1 MPSALLTALVMSPA
15 AAKNQANYGKKW
27 RYMRGNM
34 SSLFYLDVYDFDRY
48 NVNIFITLVD
58 TLVLNANIFNFLQG
72 VCQSNQNIC
81 ILSVKSVKMFT
92 TNLSK

>member
-34 SSLFYLDVYDFDRY
+34 RSLFYLDVYGCGLIGRAG
-48 NVNIFITLVD
+48 ISD
-58 TLVLNANIFNFLQG
+58 TRGPRFLW
-72 VCQSNQNIC
+72 SQNEHIHC
-81 ILSVKSVKMFT
+81 
-92 TNLSK
+92 